1 MRLLPLNSMDTPPI
15 GPNTAKATPEV
26 LAIET
31 PFNLGRL
38 APFQREKSLYST
50 AIRLFWG
57 RALIWLLLLLVL
69 AWTGLATGMFVFI
82 KYRRGFSE
90 VRYSHMLFLPWKLAD
105 YRHAKGEFLI
115 KQGLA
120 LAEKQEWRAAFDV
133 LRPGLMAVP
142 DHREARLM
150 VARLYL
156 MAGRPDITRT
166 TLLDGLSLHGDQV
179 EYLREVL
186 GYFFSLQA
194 DDTVIAL
201 TKELQARL
209 DPKLPAWRMA
219 ATALAYAQF
228 NRARYPE
235 AMAVLSEARLQGS
248 PEGRFV
254 TARIAW
260 EQGRRGEALAQ
271 LSQLTA
277 QVPEDYEIYRTLIY
291 YLSEEKRWAEVRR
304 TSWLRQLALPNQPEA
319 YVDFIGACGET
330 GDSAERQKAETAFL
344 EKFSGEAPALLK
356 LAEAASRQG
365 RVEVAQHVIG
375 RCRALKRDETDAVL
389 LVLRAHLE
397 NRDYQAVVE
406 QCIDLG
412 PAVLKWPERAR
423 LVLGGLRA
431 VALYGQGQEAEAEP
445 LVRRLEE
452 SRLLP
457 GQVLTALALQ
467 LERVGQGEAARRVL
481 QHAVELDPLNQP
493 ALVQLLKTSLALDH
507 LQEAP
512 ALIDRL
518 LSMRNPPVELL
529 SGLSQRLGS
538 DRYIFLPD
546 RQRVQ
551 EAIEEFLRTRKQ
563 RQAGG

>member
-1 MRLLPLNSMDTPPI
+1 MDIPPI

-38 APFQREKSLYST
+38 APFQREKYQYAT

-57 RALIWLLLLLVL
+57 RALIWLVLLLVL
-69 AWTGLATGMFVFI
+69 AWAGLASGMFVFV
-82 KYRRGFSE
+82 KYQRGFSE

-120 LAEKQEWRAAFDV
+120 LAEKQDWRAAFDM
-133 LRPGLMAVP
+133 LRPGLLAVP

-166 TLLDGLSLHGDQV
+166 TLLDGIPLHGDQV

-194 DDTVIAL
+194 DDTVIAVV
-201 TKELQARL
+201 KELQARL
-209 DPKLPAWRMA
+209 DPQIPAWRMA
-219 ATALAYAQF
+219 STALAYAQF
-228 NRARYPE
+228 NRARYAE
-235 AMAVLSEARLQGS
+235 AATVLSEARLLGS

-260 EQGRRGEALAQ
+260 VQGRRAGALAQ
-271 LSQLTA
+271 LRELTA
-277 QVPEDYEIYRTLIY
+277 QVPADYEIYRTLIY
-291 YLSEEKRWAEVRR
+291 YLGEEKRWAEMRR
-304 TSWLRQLALPNQPEA
+304 ASWLRQLAIPEQPEA
-319 YVDFIGACGET
+319 YVDYIEACSEA
-330 GDSAERQKAETAFL
+330 GDSAERQKAEAAFF
-344 EKFSGEAPALLK
+344 ERFSGNTQALL
-356 LAEAASRQG
+356 LMSEAAARNG
-365 RVEVAQHVIG
+365 RLEVSQRVAA
-375 RCRALKRDETDAVL
+375 RCRELKRDDTDAVL
-389 LVLRAHLE
+389 LVLRAQLE

-412 PAVLKWPERAR
+412 PALLRWPERQR

-431 VALYGQGQEAEAEP
+431 VALYGLGQEAEAEP

-457 GQVLTALALQ
+457 VQILAALALQ
-467 LERVGQGEAARRVL
+467 VERVGQGEAARRVL

-493 ALVQLLKTSLALDH
+493 ALVQLLKTSLSLDH
-507 LQEAP
+507 LHDAP

-518 LSMRNPPVELL
+518 LGMRNPPAELL
-529 SGLSQRLGS
+529 GGLSQRLGS

-551 EAIEEFLRTRKQ
+551 EAIAEFLRAHAQLST
-563 RQAGG
+563 GG